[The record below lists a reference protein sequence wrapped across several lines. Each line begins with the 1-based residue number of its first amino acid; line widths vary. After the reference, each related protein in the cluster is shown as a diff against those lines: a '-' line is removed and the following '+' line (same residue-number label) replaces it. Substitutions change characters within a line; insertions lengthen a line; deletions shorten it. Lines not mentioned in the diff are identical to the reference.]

1 MRAPRAHA
9 RGAASRWKRS
19 ALEERDVDGL
29 RALVARLGVIRDLRA
44 LGEGAEAVRVD
55 AGVVHE
61 EVLAPLV
68 GRDEAEAL
76 VVVEP
81 LNDSGGHDVERTLHG
96 AFCVLH
102 AEGCRWQRLR
112 ALALLSP
119 SPSLDLT
126 PQRYQV
132 ERRLRGERNRLF
144 TITAR
149 RA

>member
-55 AGVVHE
+55 AGVVNE

-81 LNDSGGHDVERTLHG
+81 LNDAGGHDVLKPSTGL
-96 AFCVLH
+96 AVLH
-102 AEGCRWQRLR
+102 AEGC
-112 ALALLSP
+112 LS
-119 SPSLDLT
+119 T
-126 PQRYQV
+126 TTAGAGTAFA
-132 ERRLRGERNRLF
+132 ERRSALQHERHHLGRDRHAVLDV
-144 TITAR
+144 
-149 RA
+149 